1 MAGCSVAGLHTP
13 RVPGL
18 ARMYILSVCRAW
30 RVCVHGD
37 LAHMTSYFVSHSPSL
52 PPTAALVFL
61 PLRPASARAFPV
73 SACVSLRA
81 LRAADVCASLCK
93 ESAEWPA
100 VVMGTTNLSAPLPT
114 CKLYRWTE
122 GSINCGVSGYKTVSR
137 AGQGWA

>member
-1 MAGCSVAGLHTP
+1 
-13 RVPGL
+13 
-18 ARMYILSVCRAW
+18 
-30 RVCVHGD
+30 
-37 LAHMTSYFVSHSPSL
+37 MTFAVSRRSL
-52 PPTAALVFL
+52 PPADPPLPSYPPPPPFPLLLRTCLTAADL
-61 PLRPASARAFPV
+61 
-73 SACVSLRA
+73 
-81 LRAADVCASLCK
+81 CASLCK